1 MTDTAAFLT
10 LCVSTTQAF
19 NRAYEDMK
27 SISDR
32 IGADSA
38 LSSATAAM
46 AQATGRKELSAA
58 DFDNLKVCID
68 LLGTLL
74 NASNGG
80 NVPVAVNTGGT
91 VKLGF
96 YKML

>member
-1 MTDTAAFLT
+1 MTDTTAFLN
-10 LCVSTTQAF
+10 LCITATQKF
-19 NRAYEDMK
+19 NQTYEDLK

-38 LSSATAAM
+38 LSTNTATAASK
-46 AQATGRKELSAA
+46 TGRSELVAA
-58 DFDNLKVCID
+58 DFDNLKTVID
-68 LLGTLL
+68 LLTTLL

-80 NVPVAVNTGGT
+80 NVPVTINTGGT

-96 YKML
+96 YKIL

>member
-1 MTDTAAFLT
+1 MTDTTAFVNF
-10 LCVSTTQAF
+10 CVATTQSF
-19 NRAYEDMK
+19 NRVYEDLK

-38 LSSATAAM
+38 LSTNTATAASK
-46 AQATGRKELSAA
+46 TGRSELTAA

-68 LLGTLL
+68 LMTTLL

-80 NVPVAVNTGGT
+80 NVPVSVNTGGT

-96 YKML
+96 YRML